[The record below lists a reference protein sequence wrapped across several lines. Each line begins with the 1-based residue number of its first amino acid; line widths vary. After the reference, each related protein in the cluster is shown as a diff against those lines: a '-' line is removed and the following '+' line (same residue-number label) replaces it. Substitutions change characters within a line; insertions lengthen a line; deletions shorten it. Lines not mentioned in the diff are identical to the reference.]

1 MSKGAVMAT
10 THTAAPPLVAMPDLR
25 AMLGAWDALSSQVSG
40 QSTVLSRD
48 AVSTGLRLFEQAA
61 ANADE
66 CLRAWG
72 SGARRVGE
80 LARAAEHR
88 IGAAED
94 AAGVWN
100 LEFDL
105 LAQAAQMAAA
115 FAQDSWLTLARTQAA
130 LLQAAVGQGEQ
141 AFERALRTING
152 ASSSTE
158 APTADQAAV
167 PLLPFLPAPEQW
179 SALAETMSENA
190 QAWWSAAAASSAAA
204 MQRAAAEPVTAPTA
218 PPAAHTKR
226 RRSR

>member
-1 MSKGAVMAT
+1 MAT
-10 THTAAPPLVAMPDLR
+10 TLSAAPTFVAMPDLR
-25 AMLGAWDALSSQVSG
+25 AMLGVWDALSSQVGG
-40 QSTVLSRD
+40 QSTALSRD
-48 AVSTGLRLFEQAA
+48 ALSTGLRLFEQAA
-61 ANADE
+61 ASADE

-80 LARAAEHR
+80 LARVAEHR

-94 AAGVWN
+94 AAGVWS

-105 LAQAAQMAAA
+105 LAQASQMAAA
-115 FAQDSWLTLARTQAA
+115 FAQDGWLALARTQAA

-141 AFERALRTING
+141 AFERALRTLDG
-152 ASSSTE
+152 APSAAD

-167 PLLPFLPAPEQW
+167 PLVPFLPAPAQW
-179 SALAETMSENA
+179 SALAEAMTENA

-204 MQRAAAEPVTAPTA
+204 MQRATAEPVTAPTA